1 MNVVKI
7 LAGVSHVDHGLN
19 EQQLAFIERAL
30 NGDAAGSLVARV
42 GMPGAAF
49 FIAEVKVPAA
59 LGSVPCALRG
69 PVTGEP
75 PVSEGEVFYGTR
87 GTRPNVSRLT
97 LLPPTRS
104 DTVTVIGGHSKEHPN
119 EGCILFTAYGGPL
132 APQEPG
138 DPYLAPEGREGSLAF
153 WREHAL
159 AVDVTGST
167 RVDGASWD
175 TYSAPAPGK

>member
-1 MNVVKI
+1 MNVKI

-19 EQQLAFIERAL
+19 EQQLAFVMRAL
-30 NGDAAGSLVARV
+30 NGDAPEGSVVARV
-42 GMPGAAF
+42 STPGAPF
-49 FIAEVKVPAA
+49 FIAEVRIPAP
-59 LGSVPCALRG
+59 LGTVPCALRG
-69 PVTGEP
+69 PVTGEAA
-75 PVSEGEVFYGTR
+75 VSEDDVFYGTR

-97 LLPPTRS
+97 LLPPTAS
-104 DTVTVIGGHSKEHPN
+104 DTVTVIGGHSKERPN

-138 DPYLAPEGREGSLAF
+138 DPYLAPEGRDASLAF

-175 TYSAPAPGK
+175 TYSTPARK